1 MKRDRV
7 KRNRLRLRRYG
18 LHGGNKLGEL
28 RANVF
33 PNEGLMVHHMANL
46 ASRRRIGIV
55 VVPEASGSRE
65 EKHDNR
71 DACCDSPLAL
81 LLQCDA

>member
-18 LHGGNKLGEL
+18 PHHCNKLGEL

-33 PNEGLMVHHMANL
+33 LNEGLMVHHMANL
-46 ASRRRIGIV
+46 AGRRRIGIV

-71 DACCDSPLAL
+71 NAGGDSPAAL
-81 LLQCDA
+81 PLQCDA

>member
-18 LHGGNKLGEL
+18 LHRCNKLGEL

-33 PNEGLMVHHMANL
+33 LNERLMVHHMANL
-46 ASRRRIGIV
+46 ASCRRIRIV
-55 VVPEASGSRE
+55 VVPEASGGRE

-71 DACCDSPLAL
+71 DASGDSPAAL
-81 LLQCDA
+81 PLQCDA

>member
-7 KRNRLRLRRYG
+7 KRNQLRLRRYG
-18 LHGGNKLGEL
+18 LHGCNKLGEL

-33 PNEGLMVHHMANL
+33 LNKRLMVRNVANL

-71 DACCDSPLAL
+71 EAGGDSPAAL
-81 LLQCDA
+81 LLPCDA

>member
-1 MKRDRV
+1 VKRDRV
-7 KRNRLRLRRYG
+7 ERNRLRLRQYG
-18 LHGGNKLGEL
+18 PHRCNKLGEL

-33 PNEGLMVHHMANL
+33 LNEGLMVRNMANL

-71 DACCDSPLAL
+71 DASGDLPAAL
-81 LLQCDA
+81 PLQCDA